1 MRLNDFNYIRIYT
14 TCQEYERSGFHMDG
28 TLERIL
34 SQLNEQKISAAEME
48 KELCVPRG
56 SFSNWKR
63 GNGRLYYAYID
74 KIADRLGVSIDYLV
88 RGFDIEQDSL
98 SASEIELITSF
109 RKMSDR
115 GQKVILENA
124 ELLAEG

>member
-1 MRLNDFNYIRIYT
+1 MWLIDFNYIRIYT
-14 TCQEYERSGFHMDG
+14 MRQEYERRGFHMDG

-34 SQLNEQKISAAEME
+34 TQLNEKKISASEME

-88 RGFDIEQDSL
+88 RGFDIDQDSL
-98 SASEIELITSF
+98 SARELELITSF

>member
-1 MRLNDFNYIRIYT
+1 
-14 TCQEYERSGFHMDG
+14 MDG

-34 SQLNEQKISAAEME
+34 AELNEKKVTAAEME
-48 KELCVPRG
+48 KELCIPRG

-98 SASEIELITSF
+98 SAREVELITSF

>member
-1 MRLNDFNYIRIYT
+1 
-14 TCQEYERSGFHMDG
+14 MDK

-34 SQLNEQKISAAEME
+34 EQMKKQGVTAVEME
-48 KELCVPRG
+48 DLLNVPRG

-63 GNGRLYYAYID
+63 GMGKSYYAFID

-88 RGFDIEQDSL
+88 RGFDINQDSL
-98 SASEIELITSF
+98 SAREVELIASF

>member
-1 MRLNDFNYIRIYT
+1 
-14 TCQEYERSGFHMDG
+14 MDG

-34 SQLNEQKISAAEME
+34 TQLNEKKISASEME

-88 RGFDIEQDSL
+88 RGFDIDQDSL
-98 SASEIELITSF
+98 SARELELITSF

-124 ELLAEG
+124 ELLAEGLQGESNDSENQVHVGR

>member
-1 MRLNDFNYIRIYT
+1 MRLININYICLYT
-14 TCQEYERSGFHMDG
+14 ECQEYERRGFLMDG

-34 SQLNEQKISAAEME
+34 SQLNEKKISASEME

-88 RGFDIEQDSL
+88 RGFDLDQDSL
-98 SASEIELITSF
+98 SASEVELITSF

>member
-1 MRLNDFNYIRIYT
+1 
-14 TCQEYERSGFHMDG
+14 MDG

-34 SQLNEQKISAAEME
+34 AQMNKNKITAAEME
-48 KELCVPRG
+48 KELCIPRG

-88 RGFDIEQDSL
+88 RGIDVDDNSISQIETKL
-98 SASEIELITSF
+98 LINF
-109 RKMSDR
+109 RKLSSH
-115 GQKVILENA
+115 GQRVILENV
-124 ELLAEG
+124 ELLAEGSSQA

>member
-1 MRLNDFNYIRIYT
+1 MRAN
-14 TCQEYERSGFHMDG
+14 QEVVMDG

-34 SQLNEQKISAAEME
+34 KLLNEQKISANEME

-88 RGFDIEQDSL
+88 RGVEIKNQDSL
-98 SASEIELITSF
+98 NGREMALVMNF
-109 RKMSDR
+109 RKLSDR
-115 GQKVILENA
+115 AQKVVLENV
-124 ELLAEG
+124 ELLGD